1 MQEPSRQLGWWT
13 AVNNT
18 LTQVFLKFR
27 AILIFF
33 LISVG
38 LGTIAGIFLWNDIS
52 KTEISIFNVYI
63 EILKMGHFPQW
74 KFTKFLL
81 EICLRIFEHSI
92 ILSVFFFIVIFFGYR
107 YLTAKMYEK
116 KYIRGLKI
124 LKPRTLI
131 KLINEKE

>member
-18 LTQVFLKFR
+18 LTQVFLRIR
-27 AILIFF
+27 AIFIFF
-33 LISVG
+33 AISTG
-38 LGTIAGIFLWNDIS
+38 LGTVASIFLWNGIS

-63 EILKMGHFPQW
+63 EILKMGHLPEW

-81 EICLRIFEHSI
+81 YICLIIIEHAL
-92 ILSVFFFIVIFFGYR
+92 ILSVLIFIVVFYGYKI
-107 YLTAKMYEK
+107 LTAKMYEK

-124 LKPRTLI
+124 LKPKLLI

>member
-18 LTQVFLKFR
+18 LTQLFLKIR
-27 AILIFF
+27 AIFIFF
-33 LISVG
+33 GIAVG
-38 LGTIAGIFLWNDIS
+38 LGTVASIFLWNGIS

-63 EILKMGHFPQW
+63 EILKMGRLPEW

-81 EICLRIFEHSI
+81 EIGLRIIEHSLF
-92 ILSVFFFIVIFFGYR
+92 LSVFIFIVIFYGYKI
-107 YLTAKMYEK
+107 LTAKMYEK
-116 KYIRGLKI
+116 KYIRGLKV
-124 LKPRTLI
+124 LKPKILI

>member
-18 LTQVFLKFR
+18 LTQVFLKIR
-27 AILIFF
+27 AIFIFF
-33 LISVG
+33 GIAVG
-38 LGTIAGIFLWNDIS
+38 LGTVASIFLWNGLN
-52 KTEISIFNVYI
+52 KTEISIFNTYV
-63 EILKMGHFPQW
+63 EILKMGRLPEW

-81 EICLRIFEHSI
+81 SIVFRIIEHSLF
-92 ILSVFFFIVIFFGYR
+92 LSVFIFIVIFYGYKI
-107 YLTAKMYEK
+107 LTDKMYEK

-124 LKPRTLI
+124 LKPKILI